1 MAKLSIHNFYDLPKE
16 QRESIIS
23 EFGEYFSPD
32 YLNDKYSRNEVN
44 VEVALDEDGNLY
56 DARVFDPYQL
66 VDKGVYINP
75 DGWSNW
81 LYDYHDP
88 SGLDIDEIFDQ
99 RNGYVFSEYLVQD
112 ERDSTLYYVYL
123 KDIEKYWVEKYGQE
137 SWEKVE
143 FADEISDE
151 VQSENPELYALG
163 HGSNDRGEYLTLT
176 TDENAEGVGGLW

>member
-88 SGLDIDEIFDQ
+88 SGLDIDEIFD
-99 RNGYVFSEYLVQD
+99 
-112 ERDSTLYYVYL
+112 
-123 KDIEKYWVEKYGQE
+123 
-137 SWEKVE
+137 
-143 FADEISDE
+143 
-151 VQSENPELYALG
+151 
-163 HGSNDRGEYLTLT
+163 
-176 TDENAEGVGGLW
+176 